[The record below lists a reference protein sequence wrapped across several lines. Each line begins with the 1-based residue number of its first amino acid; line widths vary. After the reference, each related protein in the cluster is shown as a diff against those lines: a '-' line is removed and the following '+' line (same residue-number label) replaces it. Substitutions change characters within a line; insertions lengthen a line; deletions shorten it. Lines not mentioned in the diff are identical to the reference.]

1 MASLDDLDLI
11 KKSREAANIIIEKN
25 ISNPE
30 IENKLKQ
37 FQNIIHME

>member
-11 KKSREAANIIIEKN
+11 KKPRSSKYNNRKN